1 MSTIHSELGSGQL
14 NRFLWGF
21 SYKNRKVLIP
31 VLIAIIIVGAIF
43 LMQKYIAMD
52 MQLRQLSRYEPIYV
66 LAVKRDINIGDV
78 ISISDL
84 KPIVFYKEE
93 FQKMSWKNPETHL
106 VEPSFVSCDFDPE
119 TQQLTGF
126 DDILGRV
133 ASIPIAA
140 NSILQR
146 ELLAPQGTLPGLI
159 NLLDKNHSLIDLSVP
174 QLGFNVFIKPN
185 DLVDL
190 YQVYESSSKLIA
202 SKVKVILVDS
212 KPLGKAP
219 LRVAVSNKSRRE
231 LTVSI
236 PEEYF
241 STVVKAKKNKRLIVT
256 YKNKER
262 ELVQV
267 PRIDQAFKSKSL
279 FQSLL
284 MIHGPT
290 KEVFGQ

>member
-93 FQKMSWKNPETHL
+93 FQKMSWKNPETQL

>member
-1 MSTIHSELGSGQL
+1 
-14 NRFLWGF
+14 
-21 SYKNRKVLIP
+21 
-31 VLIAIIIVGAIF
+31 
-43 LMQKYIAMD
+43 
-52 MQLRQLSRYEPIYV
+52 
-66 LAVKRDINIGDV
+66 
-78 ISISDL
+78 
-84 KPIVFYKEE
+84 
-93 FQKMSWKNPETHL
+93 

>member
-21 SYKNRKVLIP
+21 SYKNRKILIP
-31 VLIAIIIVGAIF
+31 VLIAIIIIAAIF
-43 LMQKYIAMD
+43 LLQKYIAMD
-52 MQLRQLSRYEPIYV
+52 MQLSKLSRYEPIYV
-66 LAVKRDINIGDV
+66 LAVKRDINIGEV

-84 KPIVFYKEE
+84 KPVVFYKEE
-93 FQKMSWKNPETHL
+93 FHKMTWKNPETQVL
-106 VEPSFVSCDFDPE
+106 EPSFISCDFDPE
-119 TQQLTGF
+119 TQRLTGF
-126 DDILGRV
+126 ADILGRV
-133 ASIPIAA
+133 ASIPIPT

-146 ELLAPQGTLPGLI
+146 EQLAAQGTLPGLI
-159 NLLDKNHSLIDLSVP
+159 NLLDENHSLIDLSVP

-185 DLVDL
+185 DFVDL
-190 YQVYESSSKLIA
+190 YQVQESRSKLIA

-212 KPLGKAP
+212 MPLGKAP
-219 LRVAVSNKSRRE
+219 LSVPVSSKSRRE

-241 STVVKAKKNKRLIVT
+241 STVVKAKKDKSLIVT

-262 ELVQV
+262 EEVQV
-267 PRIDQAFKSKSL
+267 ARIDQSFKSKSL

-284 MIHGPT
+284 MIHGPQ
-290 KEVFGQ
+290 KEVYAQ